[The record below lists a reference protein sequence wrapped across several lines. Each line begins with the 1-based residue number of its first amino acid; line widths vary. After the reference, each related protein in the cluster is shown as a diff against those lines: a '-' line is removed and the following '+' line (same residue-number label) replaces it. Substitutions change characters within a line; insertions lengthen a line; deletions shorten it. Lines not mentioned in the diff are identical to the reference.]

1 MPNITAADTKLAGEL
16 IQFQVQFATMML
28 NLGRRGMANDAF
40 AKIIE
45 YCGQLDEKGIELDVV
60 DPDSFGDK
68 IR

>member
-1 MPNITAADTKLAGEL
+1 MPLEAANTKLAGEL

-28 NLGRRGMANDAF
+28 NVGRTSMANDAL
-40 AKIIE
+40 AKIID
-45 YCGQLDEKGIELDVV
+45 YCEQLDEKGIELDVV

>member
-1 MPNITAADTKLAGEL
+1 
-16 IQFQVQFATMML
+16 MML
-28 NLGRRGMANDAF
+28 NVGRRGMANDAF

>member
-1 MPNITAADTKLAGEL
+1 MPLEAADTKLAGEL

-28 NLGRRGMANDAF
+28 NVGRTSMANDAL
-40 AKIIE
+40 AKIID
-45 YCGQLDEKGIELDVV
+45 YCEQLDEKGIELDVV